1 MEYLEKKAVFF
12 ASRESMEAADNVLIG
27 VPMDFTVSFR
37 PGSRFAPARI
47 REVSEEGMEDYSPVL
62 DRYLDEVGFYDA
74 GDVVI
79 PFGNVAGSLE
89 RTYQTARAV
98 YARGKRLF
106 ALGGEHLVSRPLIK
120 ACAEKYAD
128 LCVVHFDAHTDLR
141 CDFMGEEL
149 SHACVIRYA
158 AELLKPKSV
167 FQLGIRS
174 GLREEFAWAKEH
186 TNLYLNQLLEP
197 LAEIKAAI
205 GQRPVYITLDIDVLD
220 PAFAPGTGTPEA
232 GGFSSREL
240 FTALYELKSLNIVG
254 LDLVEVSPLC
264 ESNDNTSVL
273 AAKIMREAILAY
285 GSKKPC

>member
-12 ASRESMEAADNVLIG
+12 ASRESMEEADNVLIG

-47 REVSEEGMEDYSPVL
+47 REVAEEGMEDYSPVL

-74 GDVVI
+74 GDVVM
-79 PFGNVAGSLE
+79 PFGNVAASLQRIE
-89 RTYQTARAV
+89 RTACAILAQ
-98 YARGKRLF
+98 GKRLF
-106 ALGGEHLVSRPLIK
+106 TIGGEHLVSRPLIQ
-120 ACAEKYAD
+120 AYAEKYPD

-141 CDFMGEEL
+141 TDFMGEEL
-149 SHACVIRYA
+149 SHACVIRCV

-174 GLREEFAWAKEH
+174 GLREEFAWAREH
-186 TNLYLNQLLEP
+186 TSLYLNQLLEP
-197 LAEIKAAI
+197 LAEVKAAI

-220 PAFAPGTGTPEA
+220 PAYAPGTGTPEA

-240 FTALYELKSLNIVG
+240 FTALYALEDLNVVG
-254 LDLVEVSPLC
+254 FDLVEVSPLC

-285 GSKKPC
+285 GGKKA